1 MFGIRLADADL
12 EVSAEGRVKAR
23 VSGLIFFAVD
33 LPLVM
38 AIFSNLAKLSA
49 VMSGLNPKT

>member
-12 EVSAEGRVKAR
+12 EVPAEGRVKAR